1 MNIRNRPIGIWLI
14 CFSLIFG
21 IAEQIYYWA
30 SGESFAIFG
39 VVTVCLSI
47 YFSIGLFLFNKWAY
61 LIFLFI
67 CVAGAFFGIVSSALI
82 LGTNSVGLSIDWYS
96 LYISHWQDLVAISI
110 AFACAVYL
118 TRRGVKKLFVANK
131 LNQPGTPQSGAPV

>member
-67 CVAGAFFGIVSSALI
+67 CVMGAFLGSISAALI
-82 LGTNSVGLSIDWYS
+82 LGTNSMGLDTDWRS
-96 LYISHWQDLVAISI
+96 LYTSHWQNLVAITI
-110 AFACAVYL
+110 ALICAVYL
-118 TRRGVKKLFVANK
+118 TRQGVKRLFIANK
-131 LNQPGTPQSGAPV
+131 LNQSGTPQSGAPV